1 MSSTQKTDYLS
12 LNQWVTTDIPTR
24 TAFNYDNEMIDTA
37 INNHCSD
44 DNIHVAQADREK
56 WDSPYF
62 IGFYYGDGSAIRT
75 VDTSCP
81 FVPSFGFVFAG
92 GMPPS
97 VTDFN
102 VKNKKNYFGFLSKRT
117 STAGISLSG
126 TELKIPINGNPVN
139 SSEYMNFN
147 VAGITYCFVLFR

>member
-1 MSSTQKTDYLS
+1 MSSSQKTYYLS
-12 LNQWVTTDIPTR
+12 LNQWVTTDVPTR
-24 TAFNYDNEMIDTA
+24 TDFNYDNEAIDLA
-37 INNHCSD
+37 MNNHCND
-44 DNIHVAQADREK
+44 DNIHVTQADREK

-62 IGFYYGDGSAIRT
+62 IGFYYGDGSATRT
-75 VDTSCP
+75 VDTACP
-81 FVPSFGFVFAG
+81 FVPSFGLVFAG

-97 VTDFN
+97 VADFN

-126 TELKIPINGNPVN
+126 TEINIPINGNPVN
-139 SSEYMNFN
+139 ANEYMNFN